1 MAMAAN
7 PKQQTMTLEEF
18 ERFAVLPENSQR
30 RLEFVDGE
38 VVELV
43 SNEISAHITSLLT
56 ILVGGYIVQHQLGY
70 TTSSESGFRIGNNDY
85 MPDFAF
91 ISKARREK
99 PIGETWITVAPDLVI
114 EVKSPTDSLVS
125 LISKATD
132 YLAAGVR
139 MVWIVLPDKRRVD
152 VYTQEDNLQY
162 GVDGMITG
170 GDVLP
175 GFTLKVAEI
184 FAQLGK

>member
-1 MAMAAN
+1 M
-7 PKQQTMTLEEF
+7 
-18 ERFAVLPENSQR
+18 
-30 RLEFVDGE
+30 
-38 VVELV
+38 V
-43 SNEISAHITSLLT
+43 SNEISAHITSLIT

-91 ISKARREK
+91 ISKQRRDK
-99 PIGETWITVAPDLVI
+99 PVGETWITVAPDLII
-114 EVKSPTDSLVS
+114 EVKSPTVSLVA

-132 YLAAGVR
+132 YLDGGVR

-162 GVDGMITG
+162 GLDGVING
-170 GDVLP
+170 SEVLP
-175 GFTLKVAEI
+175 GFSLKVAEI
-184 FAQLGK
+184 FAQLA